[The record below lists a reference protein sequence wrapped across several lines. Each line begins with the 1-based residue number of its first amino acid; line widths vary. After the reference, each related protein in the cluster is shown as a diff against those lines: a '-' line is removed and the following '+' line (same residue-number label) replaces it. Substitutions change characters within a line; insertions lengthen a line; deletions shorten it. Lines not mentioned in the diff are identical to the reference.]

1 MFVIAHRGAVNKIRI
16 GFWMGLDRIGRVSS
30 LLVQNSYLDSYL
42 EKSSFNN
49 DTGGSHFFFRAACVT
64 NKKVVSY
71 VSPGLKFTISLKIMS
86 KTYFQLNRTGK
97 FSVAWLHTI
106 TIPKRGLVKWNR
118 PNRKCQ
124 REIYPLLHW
133 FCVSFH
139 LYSFLNWSF
148 TKPTLN
154 ASFQRRRLRKSREW
168 ATYDS
173 DLLSIREWHLKCH
186 FHYFH

>member
-30 LLVQNSYLDSYL
+30 LLVQNSYLDSYF

-97 FSVAWLHTI
+97 FSVA
-106 TIPKRGLVKWNR
+106 
-118 PNRKCQ
+118 
-124 REIYPLLHW
+124 
-133 FCVSFH
+133 
-139 LYSFLNWSF
+139 
-148 TKPTLN
+148 
-154 ASFQRRRLRKSREW
+154 
-168 ATYDS
+168 
-173 DLLSIREWHLKCH
+173 
-186 FHYFH
+186 